1 MLVINRGYGIGE
13 YNFEYCLI
21 EGGFQYLIENHLI
34 CIKYNGDIEK
44 ETLIEL
50 YKNIIKSLNHSKTKK
65 FIQCY
70 FGNAAI
76 NTTELCHLLPFYEL

>member
-34 CIKYNGDIEK
+34 CITYNSDIEDD
-44 ETLIEL
+44 TLIGL
-50 YKNIIKSLNHSKTKK
+50 YKDIISSLKISKTKK
-65 FIQCY
+65 FIKYY

-76 NTTELCHLLPFYEL
+76 NTTEMCHLLPIYGL

>member
-21 EGGFQYLIENHLI
+21 KGGFQYLIENHLI
-34 CIKYNGDIEK
+34 CITYIGDIESD
-44 ETLIEL
+44 TLINL
-50 YKNIIKSLNHSKTKK
+50 YKDIINSLNKSKTKQ
-65 FIQCY
+65 FIKYY

-76 NTTELCHLLPFYEL
+76 NTTEMCYLLPIYDL